1 MRTFISHILPI
12 MAAIPPQLIGESP
25 EFHALSDWISDIAS
39 LDLPVLVL
47 GEAGTGKEMIASR
60 LHFLSPRWE
69 QSYYAINCSV
79 HSEADLIHIIFG
91 SDLKTALLEQA
102 EGGTLFINNIE
113 HLSETMLERLSRV
126 VEYQSYRP
134 ADDQDIQSVDIRFI
148 FSADPAKIA
157 TSERRDQLSSFL
169 DRLSTDIVN
178 IPPLRDRKADI
189 IPLMMH
195 FGAKTA
201 AKLGAE
207 QFPGVGPEAL
217 EILLDHDWPGNM
229 RELRHVIERS
239 TARAFLQ
246 DETLSAPIA
255 KIIFNPFRRAVRTA
269 PPTKEIEE
277 ETSDD
282 TQSTPKTTHF
292 SDRVMMFER
301 GLIDEAMQINNHHQG
316 KAADYLGLTYHSF
329 RGLLRKHGL
338 KK

>member
-1 MRTFISHILPI
+1 

-47 GEAGTGKEMIASR
+47 GEAGTNKEMIASR

-69 QSYYAINCSV
+69 QSFHAVNCAAF
-79 HSEADLIHIIFG
+79 EEPDLIQMIFG
-91 SDLKTALLEQA
+91 SLLDRA

-113 HLSETMLERLSRV
+113 QLSEPLLERLSRLI
-126 VEYQSYRP
+126 EYNTYR
-134 ADDQDIQSVDIRFI
+134 AVGDDDLQSVDIRII

-157 TSERRDQLSSFL
+157 VSERRDRLGTYL
-169 DRLSTDIVN
+169 DRLSADVVN

-201 AKLGAE
+201 SKLGAE
-207 QFPGVGPEAL
+207 QFPGVSPEAL
-217 EILLDHDWPGNM
+217 ESLMDYDWPGNM
-229 RELRHVIERS
+229 RELSHVIERS
-239 TARAFLQ
+239 TARAFLE
-246 DETLSAPIA
+246 DETLAAPVA
-255 KIIFNPFRRAVRTA
+255 NIIFNPFLRAFRKA
-269 PPTKEIEE
+269 PERSRAESPQTE
-277 ETSDD
+277 DPFPALP
-282 TQSTPKTTHF
+282 QSTEF
-292 SDRVMMFER
+292 NARVLIFER
-301 GLIDEAMQINNHHQG
+301 GLIDEAMQVSAHHQG

-338 KK
+338 RK

>member
-1 MRTFISHILPI
+1 
-12 MAAIPPQLIGESP
+12 MATIPPQLIGESP

-69 QSYYAINCSV
+69 QSFYAINCSAY
-79 HSEADLIHIIFG
+79 SEIDLIHYIFG
-91 SDLKTALLEQA
+91 SERKTALLEQA

-113 HLSETMLERLSRV
+113 HLSETMLERLSRM

-134 ADDQDIQSVDIRFI
+134 ADDEDMRSVDIRFI
-148 FSADPAKIA
+148 FSGDPAKIA
-157 TSERRDQLSSFL
+157 TSERRDQLSTFL
-169 DRLSTDIVN
+169 DRLSTDVVN

-195 FGAKTA
+195 FGTKTA
-201 AKLGAE
+201 SKLGAE

-217 EILLDHDWPGNM
+217 ETLLDYDWPGNM

-246 DETLSAPIA
+246 DDTLNAPIA
-255 KIIFNPFRRAVRTA
+255 NIIFNPFRRAVRVAPEATKKQDDRPEHTPTA
-269 PPTKEIEE
+269 P
-277 ETSDD
+277 
-282 TQSTPKTTHF
+282 QTTNF
-292 SDRVMMFER
+292 NDRVLIFER
-301 GLIDEAMQINNHHQG
+301 GLIDEAMKVNDHHQG

-329 RGLLRKHGL
+329 RGMLRKHGL